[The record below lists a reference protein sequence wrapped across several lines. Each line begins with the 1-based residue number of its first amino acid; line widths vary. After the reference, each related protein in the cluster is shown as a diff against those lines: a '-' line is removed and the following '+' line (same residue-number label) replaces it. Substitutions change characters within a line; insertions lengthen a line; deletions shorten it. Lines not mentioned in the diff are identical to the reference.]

1 LFNCRKLSVGGV
13 YTSDIAIS
21 PQQEENMS
29 AAFSEIH
36 WIAVLVG
43 TIASTVLGGIYFMA
57 LVPKQYL
64 YVTGRENLPADQQ
77 KVTGTIFV
85 IGPMVCSV
93 VTVTANAYLVAAIG
107 IGSLGEAALLGMVTG
122 LGFLVP
128 MAFNIAIN
136 PLFPRPLQYGLLNA
150 PYFITANLI
159 ACILLVV
166 IPF

>member
-1 LFNCRKLSVGGV
+1 
-13 YTSDIAIS
+13 
-21 PQQEENMS
+21 MS
-29 AAFSEIH
+29 AAFTEIH
-36 WIAVLVG
+36 WIAVIAG
-43 TIASTVLGGIYFMA
+43 TITSTILGGIYFMA

-77 KVTGTIFV
+77 NVTGAIFV
-85 IGPMVCSV
+85 IGPLLCSL
-93 VTVTANAYLVAAIG
+93 VTATANAYLVAALG
-107 IGSLGEAALLGMVTG
+107 IRSLGEATILGLVTG

-150 PYFITANLI
+150 PYFIVANLI